1 MVAHRRHNPT
11 ASRRRVE
18 DEGEDEAG
26 LEGAEADNESMSEG
40 SVLSDDEDEED
51 GDGSEISEGPAVAT
65 KVPPESKIESK
76 PSEEAEM
83 STDETK
89 ESRVNGKPKGPNAA
103 SADTE
108 AMRKGVSTVLGPEGA
123 ADDASRGEAEAVN
136 FEDMTET
143 SREHRAPLEE
153 KSNSAA
159 NQDTPLDRRRRE
171 HDDYKKKRDADPA
184 FVPNRGAFF
193 MHDHRH
199 AGPAANGFRPF
210 GRGRGRGQ
218 VGGPYSPAK

>member
-1 MVAHRRHNPT
+1 MVAHRRHHLA

-18 DEGEDEAG
+18 DEGEEEAG

-40 SVLSDDEDEED
+40 SGLSDDEEEED
-51 GDGSEISEGPAVAT
+51 GDGSEVSEGPAVAT
-65 KVPPESKIESK
+65 NVEPSFKTESKASHEEEISTDKAKNGGMNGESK
-76 PSEEAEM
+76 
-83 STDETK
+83 
-89 ESRVNGKPKGPNAA
+89 GQNAA
-103 SADTE
+103 SADTQ
-108 AMRKGVSTVLGPEGA
+108 AMRNGVSSVLRGDDANG
-123 ADDASRGEAEAVN
+123 DASRDEAEAVS
-136 FEDMTET
+136 FEDMAETPTEP
-143 SREHRAPLEE
+143 RAPTEE
-153 KSNSAA
+153 QSNSAA
-159 NQDTPLDRRRRE
+159 TQDTPLDRRRRE

-218 VGGPYSPAK
+218 VGGPYAPAK